1 MVAFEECGDTS
12 NMGTAAW
19 RNWHAFNDGEPE
31 LEYYIDELH
40 STAEFAIGQAHFGP
54 YELTA
59 VVRDGHPRG
68 AVQDGRQPTV
78 GLSLLLKGRLHA
90 NLIVDIVK
98 DGELIG
104 PDTSTYY
111 GGTISDEVAAL
122 ASLCAGIPIRC
133 AGTRSL
139 SGIHEH
145 MERPDGVSA
154 DDSPLLVRE
163 VRPLT
168 TPQTSGWPRLPRIA
182 TRPAHLDQVSRLAT
196 IPSLEAPAQIALVRA
211 ARAYASGIW
220 IADEDPNLA
229 WLQLVTAIEVAA
241 THAIVD
247 STEPVQLLADLW
259 PELSDALK
267 PAPDDVRAAVSKQL
281 ARQVRAGKKFKTFIE
296 TYAPEPPN
304 DRPRFD
310 RLDWTSLSVA
320 AGTIYKHR
328 SLALHEGIPM
338 PLPMLSWPRPD
349 GDAEQEIPGGLS
361 SGGADGIWMAAD
373 APMLLATFEY
383 IAREALLRWWDEMS
397 PGDAIG
403 DPASA
408 GA

>member
-1 MVAFEECGDTS
+1 VVALEDCGNTS
-12 NMGTAAW
+12 HVGTAAW

-31 LEYYIDELH
+31 LEYYVDELH
-40 STAEFAIGQAHFGP
+40 STAEFAIGQADFGP

-59 VVRDGHPRG
+59 VMREGRPRG
-68 AVQDGRQPTV
+68 AGQDGRQPTV

-98 DGELIG
+98 DGELVG

-122 ASLCAGIPIRC
+122 ASLCTGIPIRC
-133 AGTRSL
+133 AGTRMQ

-145 MERPDGVSA
+145 MDRPDGVTA

-182 TRPAHLDQVSRLAT
+182 TRPAHLDQLARLAT
-196 IPSLEAPAQIALVRA
+196 IPFLAASAQIALVRA

-247 STEPVQLLADLW
+247 RTEPAGLLAELW
-259 PELSDALK
+259 PELSYALE

-281 ARQVRAGKKFKTFIE
+281 ARQVRAAKKFKTFIE
-296 TYAPEPPN
+296 TYAPEPPSR
-304 DRPRFD
+304 RPQFD
-310 RLDWTSLSVA
+310 RLDWTRLSEA

-338 PLPMLSWPRPD
+338 PLPMLGWPRPD
-349 GDAEQEIPGGLS
+349 GDAEQETPGGLS

-383 IAREALLRWWDEMS
+383 IAREALLRWWDQMT
-397 PGDAIG
+397 PDDVTR